1 MRKIMSMWI
10 AGCVGLY
17 AALLPAVAQAP
28 DPNAAA
34 AAARAKQA
42 EINRRNE
49 EAAAKLRADQA
60 AINQRNEA
68 AAAKLRADQAALNR
82 RNEEAARA
90 RNAAA
95 APTKP
100 PPTRVAPV
108 KPPVPAQT
116 GQAAERK
123 PATPS
128 ALRQLEYAN
137 RGQRERDHTF
147 DGSRAPPNPVKADP
161 AKKPNLAGTSAS
173 DFKPKPALPGG
184 SDVTRARTNPP
195 PSPTVTRSTAP
206 VTTSAVRPPS
216 PPAAAAR
223 PAPVVNRPAPV
234 AARPAPVVVAK
245 PAPVAT
251 KPAEEKKK

>member
-1 MRKIMSMWI
+1 MRKITLLWI
-10 AGCVGLY
+10 VGCVGFY
-17 AALLPAVAQAP
+17 AALLPAVAQTP

-34 AAARAKQA
+34 AAARAK
-42 EINRRNE
+42 
-49 EAAAKLRADQA
+49 QA

-68 AAAKLRADQAALNR
+68 AAAKLRADQAAINR

-95 APTKP
+95 TPTKP

-108 KPPVPAQT
+108 KPPAPAQA
-116 GQAAERK
+116 GQAAGRK
-123 PATPS
+123 PDQPS

-147 DGSRAPPNPVKADP
+147 DGSRAPPNPIKADP

-195 PSPTVTRSTAP
+195 PPPGVTRSTAP

-223 PAPVVNRPAPV
+223 PAPAVAKPAPV
-234 AARPAPVVVAK
+234 VARPAAVVAK
-245 PAPVAT
+245 PAPVAAKPAPVAA